1 MNNEN
6 NASFNIYLFSLFLY
20 TLRRLYVNMVV
31 TPVNITLV
39 SLQETMVSGNTESL
53 ILVGNNEIAK
63 SWLMMLLGNVI
74 QIDFKCHVLKYA
86 FFKEAHENQVIN
98 CVRL

>member
-1 MNNEN
+1 MNNDN
-6 NASFNIYLFSLFLY
+6 INIYLFSLFLY

-39 SLQETMVSGNTESL
+39 SLQKTMVSGNTESL
-53 ILVGNNEIAK
+53 ILFGNDEIAK
-63 SWLMMLLGNVI
+63 SWLTMLLGNAI

-86 FFKEAHENQVIN
+86 FFK
-98 CVRL
+98 

>member
-31 TPVNITLV
+31 TPVNIALV

-63 SWLMMLLGNVI
+63 SWLT
-74 QIDFKCHVLKYA
+74 
-86 FFKEAHENQVIN
+86 KEMRS
-98 CVRL
+98 RLILNAMCSNMPSSKKHTRIKL